1 MAGAS
6 ALNVVVRP
14 EGRPALMAGREVMRL
29 PAAALGVILVDHECM
44 RCVVAVDV
52 GGTTMKGGLIT
63 QDGTILYAERRPT
76 PRAEGPAQVIA
87 AISAF
92 VTDLARPRTLDDA
105 QVRPEA
111 VGLAVPGL
119 VTPQRALYS
128 AALGWKD
135 VPAEAF
141 TDVALPVA
149 LGHDVRAAG
158 EAELVYGRA
167 AVRAEPPA
175 GHVLFMPIG
184 TGIAGALVLGG
195 SLYGGAAGWAG
206 QIGHVPVWPDGL
218 PCSCGQRGCLA
229 AYASAS
235 AIASRCGETSA
246 ADVARRVRA
255 GDPRAVTVWGEA
267 AEALALALATYTL
280 LLDPALI
287 VIGGGLAQAGDLLLD
302 PLRERLGD
310 RLTFRPAPMVR
321 VSGLGPDAGLL
332 GAGLLGFRAL
342 PRL

>member
-1 MAGAS
+1 
-6 ALNVVVRP
+6 
-14 EGRPALMAGREVMRL
+14 
-29 PAAALGVILVDHECM
+29 M

-76 PRAEGPAQVIA
+76 PRAEGPAAVIA

-92 VTDLARPRTLDDA
+92 VTDLARPRTLHGVR
-105 QVRPEA
+105 VRPEA

-119 VTPQRALYS
+119 VTPERAVYS
-128 AALGWKD
+128 AAFGWKD

-141 TDVALPVA
+141 TRVALPVA

-158 EAELVYGRA
+158 EAELAYGGA
-167 AVRAEPPA
+167 AGEDGVRARSGGKVA
-175 GHVLFMPIG
+175 GHVLFMPVG
-184 TGIAGALVLGG
+184 TGIAGALVLAG
-195 SLYGGAAGWAG
+195 SLYGGAGGWAG
-206 QIGHVPVWPDGL
+206 QIGHIPVWPDGL

-246 ADVARRVRA
+246 ADVASRVRA

-267 AEALALALATYTL
+267 VEALALALATYTL

-302 PLRERLGD
+302 PLRERLAA
-310 RLTFRPAPMVR
+310 RLAFRPAPTVR
-321 VSGLGPDAGLL
+321 VSELGPDAGLL

-342 PRL
+342 ARP